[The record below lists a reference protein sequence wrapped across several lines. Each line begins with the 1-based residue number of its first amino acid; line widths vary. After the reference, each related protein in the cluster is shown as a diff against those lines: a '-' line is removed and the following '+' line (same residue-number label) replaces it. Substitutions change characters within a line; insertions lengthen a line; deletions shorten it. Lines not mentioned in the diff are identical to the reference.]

1 MEGPPFHHGGHDV
14 RDSARE
20 GSQVARR
27 NCMPATLRT
36 MLRGEGA
43 PALLP
48 RGPQHPPDKA
58 VAVPPPPP
66 AREPAACRYCATAPA
81 LGLVA
86 VEFRRPRE
94 HGEDKK
100 DDRARERH
108 EPDED
113 PPPGLVDVM

>member
-1 MEGPPFHHGGHDV
+1 V
-14 RDSARE
+14 SNA
-20 GSQVARR
+20 
-27 NCMPATLRT
+27 
-36 MLRGEGA
+36 A
-43 PALLP
+43 PRPYSLL
-48 RGPQHPPDKA
+48 PDKA
-58 VAVPPPPP
+58 LLVLPAPP
-66 AREPAACRYCATAPA
+66 AREPAPCRYCATGPT